1 MTHRTYGYARVS
13 SKHQNES
20 RQIQNLITH
29 GVDER
34 FIMVDKE
41 SGKNFDRPQ
50 YELLRNAL
58 RNGDVLVIPSIDRLG
73 RNYNQIIQEWGYLTK
88 ELNIDIKILDMPLL
102 DTTTNKDLLGS
113 FISDLVLQILSY
125 VAEQERTF
133 IKKRQIEGIALAKQ
147 NGKRFGR
154 PKIPQPENFE
164 EVYIDWKNG
173 IVSSKQ
179 AQELLNVRNNTFY
192 RIVNEYE
199 MKIKKI

>member
-1 MTHRTYGYARVS
+1 MTRRTYGYARVS
-13 SKHQNES
+13 NKQQNES
-20 RQIQNLITH
+20 RQVQNLITH

-50 YELLRNAL
+50 YELLRNVL

-88 ELNIDIKILDMPLL
+88 ELNIDIQVLDMPLL
-102 DTTTNKDLLGS
+102 DTTVNKDLLGS

-133 IKKRQIEGIALAKQ
+133 IKKRQIEGIILAKQ

-154 PKIPQPENFE
+154 PKIPKPINFE
-164 EVYIDWKNG
+164 EVYINWKNG
-173 IVSSKQ
+173 SISSKH
-179 AQELLNVRNNTFY
+179 AQELLRLRNNTFY
-192 RIVNEYE
+192 RIINEHE
-199 MKIKKI
+199 RKK

>member
-1 MTHRTYGYARVS
+1 MNRRTYGYARVS
-13 SKHQNES
+13 SKQQNES
-20 RQIQNLITH
+20 RQVQNLIKH

-34 FIMVDKE
+34 FIMIDKE

-50 YELLRNAL
+50 YELLRSAL

-88 ELNIDIKILDMPLL
+88 ELDIDIQVLDMPLL
-102 DTTTNKDLLGS
+102 DTTANKDLLGS

-147 NGKRFGR
+147 NGKQFGR
-154 PKIPQPENFE
+154 PKIPLPPNFE
-164 EVYIDWKNG
+164 EVYVDWKNRD
-173 IVSSKQ
+173 ISSKH
-179 AQELLNVRNNTFY
+179 AQGLLGLRNNTFY
-192 RIVNEYE
+192 RIINEYE
-199 MKIKKI
+199 REK

>member
-13 SKHQNES
+13 RKQQNES
-20 RQIQNLITH
+20 RQVQNLITH

-41 SGKNFDRPQ
+41 SGKDLDRPQ

-58 RNGDVLVIPSIDRLG
+58 RNGDILVIPSIDRLG

-88 ELNIDIKILDMPLL
+88 ELVIDIQVLDMPLL
-102 DTTTNKDLLGS
+102 DTTVNKDLLGS

-133 IKKRQIEGIALAKQ
+133 IKKRQTEGIALAKQ
-147 NGKRFGR
+147 NSKRLGR
-154 PKIPQPENFE
+154 PKIPQPKNFE
-164 EVYIDWKNG
+164 EVHITWKNG
-173 IVSSKQ
+173 SISSKH
-179 AQELLNVRNNTFY
+179 AQELLGLRNL
-192 RIVNEYE
+192 
-199 MKIKKI
+199 